1 MDSLIS
7 DLKDGIRA
15 YRRSPGLFCYV
26 VAILGLGIG
35 ANTAIFSVVSA
46 ALFERIPWLESDRIV
61 SVRGSNP
68 DEGITDSPI
77 STADYLEWRGHAST
91 FDLTTGFRF
100 RYFNISGR
108 DRPER
113 VQGFEID
120 DRFLPIL
127 GAEPLFGRNF
137 TEREM
142 QPGNDREA
150 ILTYKLWQNRFAGD
164 QSVLGQNVTIEGAS
178 YLIIGVL
185 PSNFWMFK
193 VLNHDVDLFVPL
205 SVDRAGLSHGAYD
218 INIYGR
224 LKPGVTIQQAQSEL
238 SSVYLEL
245 EEKYPETNRGWSAS
259 VVPIAE
265 WNANIR
271 SSLLLLLAA
280 AGVVLIIAC
289 ANIANPLVAV
299 SKSRARELAI
309 RQAVGA
315 TRLSLARHLLAEN
328 LILAMSGGAVGL
340 VLAFFILEFLDK
352 TIPYTTVRRVG
363 HFHLDVRVLL
373 FTFAVSILTGLAFG
387 LAPAAISPRINLA
400 SGLKD
405 ASSGGAT
412 AVAGKRSRDLLVAA
426 EIALTVVLLGSAS
439 MVIRG
444 GLRLHLLHRG
454 FDSSNLLIMQLW
466 LPRARYPEKWQV
478 SGFYDRALRRI
489 RDLPGIQSTG
499 LISFPP
505 LDIISSDAEFTV
517 PGRDS
522 SPATAKVRAAFEVVN
537 PDYFRTLKIPL
548 LEGRVFEDSD
558 ADETRGVV
566 VLSRSLAQS
575 VWPNQSPIG
584 NRIVLSFPQGRDLY
598 WIPESRNLPLSVIGV
613 VGDVNKEGLQ
623 GFRPDELY
631 LPYRQNP
638 SRFMHVIA
646 RTSDNPSSLAPAVI
660 DEIRDLDNEEPASEI
675 RTMDDVISRSFSN
688 ARIPSLLLGSF
699 AALGLAVA
707 GLGIYGSVSYTVNKQ
722 RAEIGIRM
730 ALGAARFNILKSMIG
745 HTMFVAAI
753 GILIGLLG
761 TMAAARILEASVFG
775 ITALS
780 KSTVSFVVLFVSSVT
795 LVAAYLPAR
804 KAATMDPVRALK
816 CE

>member
-1 MDSLIS
+1 MDGLIS
-7 DLKDGIRA
+7 DIKDTIRA
-15 YRRSPGLFCYV
+15 YRRSPGHFYYI

-61 SVRGSNP
+61 SIRGSNP
-68 DEGITDSPI
+68 ADGIGDGPI
-77 STADYLEWRGHAST
+77 STADYLEWRDHAGA
-91 FDLTTGFRF
+91 FDLTTGFLF

-120 DRFLPIL
+120 DRFLPML
-127 GAEPLFGRNF
+127 GDEPLLGRNF

-142 QPGNDREA
+142 EPGNDREA
-150 ILTYKLWQNRFAGD
+150 ILTYRLWQNRFAGD
-164 QSVLGQNVTIEGAS
+164 PNVLGQNATIEGAS
-178 YLIIGVL
+178 YVIIGVL

-205 SVDRAGLSHGAYD
+205 AVNRAGLSHGTYD
-218 INIYGR
+218 INVYGR
-224 LKPGVTIQQAQSEL
+224 LKPGLTIKQAQSEL
-238 SSVYLEL
+238 TSVYLEL
-245 EEKYPETNRGWSAS
+245 EKRYPETNMGWSVS

-280 AGVVLIIAC
+280 AGVVLMIAC
-289 ANIANPLVAV
+289 ANIANLLVAV
-299 SKSRARELAI
+299 SRSRARELAI

-315 TRLSLARHLLAEN
+315 NRLRLTRHLLTGN
-328 LILAMSGGAVGL
+328 LILALTGGAVGL
-340 VLAFFILEFLDK
+340 VISLFILEFLDK

-373 FTFAVSILTGLAFG
+373 FTLAASILTGLAFG
-387 LAPAAISPRINLA
+387 LAPAAVSPRINLA

-405 ASSGGAT
+405 ASSAGGT
-412 AVAGKRSRDLLVAA
+412 AVAGRRARDLLVAA

-444 GLRLHLLHRG
+444 GLRLHLLYRG
-454 FDSSNLLIMQLW
+454 FDSSNLLIMQIW

-478 SGFYDRALRRI
+478 SGFFDRALRRI
-489 RDLPGIQSTG
+489 RDLPGVQSAG

-505 LDIISSDAEFTV
+505 LDIISSDVEFTV

-522 SPATAKVRAAFEVVN
+522 PPATARVRAAFEVVN

-566 VLSRSLAQS
+566 VLSKSLAQS

-584 NRIVLSFPQGRDLY
+584 NRILLGFPQGRDLY

-623 GFRPDELY
+623 GFRPGELY

-638 SRFMHVIA
+638 SRFMHVVA
-646 RTSDNPSSLAPAVI
+646 RTSANPSSLAPAVL
-660 DEIRDLDNEEPASEI
+660 DEIREMDNDEPAFEI

-688 ARIPSLLLGSF
+688 SRIPSLLLGGF
-699 AALGLAVA
+699 AALGLVVA
-707 GLGIYGSVSYTVNKQ
+707 GLGIYGLVSYTVNQQ

-730 ALGAARFNILKSMIG
+730 ALGAARFHILKAIIG
-745 HTMFVAAI
+745 HTMFVATL
-753 GILIGLLG
+753 GILVGLLG
-761 TMAAARILEASVFG
+761 TMPAARVLEASVFG
-775 ITALS
+775 VTSLS
-780 KSTVSFVVLFVSSVT
+780 KSTVVFVVLFVSSVT
-795 LVAAYLPAR
+795 LVAACLPAR